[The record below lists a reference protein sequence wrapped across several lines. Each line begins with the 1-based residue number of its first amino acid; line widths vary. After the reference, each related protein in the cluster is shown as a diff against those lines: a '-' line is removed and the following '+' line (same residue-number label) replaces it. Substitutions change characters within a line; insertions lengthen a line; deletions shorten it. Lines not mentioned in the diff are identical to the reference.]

1 MSAFTKIQFS
11 TNLKTYF
18 WATICTLVL
27 ALGVYNSATHYRT
40 RRAIPDNLSTL
51 NLDSKI
57 TNYLADFS
65 HDKFEV
71 CTSMDCIPASF
82 QSAAS
87 AYFISRKV
95 RFFGRYAHLDFDRIF
110 TFDPEKCNMTCIID
124 SSQPKAL
131 IVYTVETEG
140 HYGISFKTGGLSTS
154 HWFMVFRRD
163 SSSILSHW
171 IVQVNSESPTDL
183 GQVLTERKLEILH

>member
-1 MSAFTKIQFS
+1 M
-11 TNLKTYF
+11 NLKTYLYT
-18 WATICTLVL
+18 AIYVLVVV
-27 ALGVYNSATHYRT
+27 LGVYYSSPKYRT

-51 NLDSKI
+51 NIDSKI

-71 CTSMDCIPASF
+71 CTSGDCIPASF

-87 AYFISRKV
+87 AYFISHNV
-95 RFFGRYAHLDFDRIF
+95 RFFGRYGQLDFDRIF
-110 TFDPEKCNMTCIID
+110 TFDPEKCDMTCIID

-131 IVYTVETEG
+131 IVYAVETEAY
-140 HYGISFKTGGLSTS
+140 YGISFKTGGLSTS

-171 IVQVNSESPTDL
+171 IVRVNSESPTDL
-183 GQVLTERKLEILH
+183 GQVLTERELEMWQ